1 MLILGH
7 HHHLI
12 SFSKR
17 AFQSD
22 FSKVIFFS
30 FFLQESAVWSR
41 MHLRHLPPN
50 YEEFGG
56 EKQWREC
63 HASTFSLL
71 LLVHSWSQSFAALL
85 SSAQVERRRRQEAQQ
100 KKSVAV
106 AKPRRSH
113 NKVVVLVP
121 PSSSPTSVVCE
132 RADLSSVS
140 FFFCIFAFLG
150 CQPYSRGKGFFS
162 WWLSAENLMQ
172 IFGQEGKT
180 LLH

>member
-41 MHLRHLPPN
+41 MHLRHLAPN

-56 EKQWREC
+56 EETMARMPC
-63 HASTFSLL
+63 LHLLIATSSSLL
-71 LLVHSWSQSFAALL
+71 
-85 SSAQVERRRRQEAQQ
+85 
-100 KKSVAV
+100 
-106 AKPRRSH
+106 KP
-113 NKVVVLVP
+113 KL
-121 PSSSPTSVVCE
+121 
-132 RADLSSVS
+132 
-140 FFFCIFAFLG
+140 
-150 CQPYSRGKGFFS
+150 RGAS
-162 WWLSAENLMQ
+162 
-172 IFGQEGKT
+172 
-180 LLH
+180 